1 MKKYIIIIISV
12 LFVVASCKNKQSTTV
27 NKDEYY
33 TCSMHPQVMQ
43 DKPGLCP
50 ICHMDLIVVKK
61 TNTAADEI
69 VLNEEQIRL
78 GNIQTDTIR
87 DGMIGNKVVLTATL
101 NTDESKVNS
110 VNARIMGRID
120 RLYYK
125 NIGDYVSK
133 GAHLFD
139 LYSEEL
145 NNAKQEYIATLE
157 RQQTLDNSIID
168 FSRLI
173 ESAKTK
179 LLLWGM
185 SESQIA
191 ELAKNKKASPLTS
204 FYSTYSGVIT
214 ELPVMEGQYVMEGST
229 VVRLAD
235 LSTLWAEAQVYT
247 SQLSGVAQNG
257 SATVEF
263 PDLPGTVIK
272 GVVEFANPEIATDT
286 RVNLVRVTVP
296 NRNGQLKPGMPAYV
310 VIKNKETK
318 ALTLPIDAVL
328 RDGKVNIVWARSG
341 ENSFKMKMVQV
352 GLESGDRI
360 EISSGLMNGDVVVT
374 SGAYLINSEF
384 IFKKGSNAMSG
395 MSGHQH

>member
-12 LFVVASCKNKQSTTV
+12 LFVVASCKNNQSTTV

-328 RDGKVNIVWARSG
+328 RDGKVNIVWAKSG